1 MIEIFVIFITSNE
14 HNNLQLVGLKD
25 IKRLTNLESF
35 TIILLEKHYYLRNE
49 GGKMDNLID
58 SLKERLKE
66 KGYKLTPQR
75 RATLDTIIE
84 NQGKHL
90 NTEEIYDLVKEKCP
104 EIGLATVYRT
114 LQLLDEMS
122 VLPKLNLDDG
132 CIRYELNTHEDDHQ
146 HHHLICQSCND
157 VIEVELDLLE
167 HLEEEIEKKYHFTIR
182 DHTVKFFGIC
192 SKCQ

>member
-1 MIEIFVIFITSNE
+1 M
-14 HNNLQLVGLKD
+14 
-25 IKRLTNLESF
+25 ESF
-35 TIILLEKHYYLRNE
+35 TIILLEKRYYLRNE
-49 GGKMDNLID
+49 GESMDNLIE
-58 SLKERLKE
+58 SLKERLKD

-122 VLPKLNLDDG
+122 VLSKLNLDDG
-132 CIRYELNTHEDDHQ
+132 CIRYELNNHENDHQ
-146 HHHLICQSCND
+146 HHHLICQNCND
-157 VIEVELDLLE
+157 VIEVEIDLLE
-167 HLEEEIEKKYHFTIR
+167 TLEDEIEKKYHFIIE
-182 DHTVKFFGIC
+182 DHSVKFYGIC
-192 SKCQ
+192 SKCK

>member
-1 MIEIFVIFITSNE
+1 
-14 HNNLQLVGLKD
+14 
-25 IKRLTNLESF
+25 
-35 TIILLEKHYYLRNE
+35 
-49 GGKMDNLID
+49 MDNLMD

-75 RATLDTIIE
+75 RATLDTIIQ
-84 NQGKHL
+84 NRGKHL

-114 LQLLDEMS
+114 LQLLDELS
-122 VLPKLNLDDG
+122 ILLKLNLDDG
-132 CIRYELNTHEDDHQ
+132 CIRYELNTNEDDHQ
-146 HHHLICQSCND
+146 HHHLICENCND

-167 HLEEEIEKKYHFTIR
+167 HLEEKIEKKYNFKIK
-182 DHTVKFFGIC
+182 DHTVKFFGLC